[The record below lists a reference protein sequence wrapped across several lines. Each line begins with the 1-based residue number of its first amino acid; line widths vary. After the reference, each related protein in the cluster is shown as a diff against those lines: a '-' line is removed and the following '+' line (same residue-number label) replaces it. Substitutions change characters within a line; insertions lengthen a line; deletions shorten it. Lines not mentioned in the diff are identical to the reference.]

1 MHTAIPI
8 ADDQPPAEPQ
18 CCPDNL
24 CEHICEYICAGFL
37 GSLALFA
44 LALVGV
50 MIWMLRNV
58 ATLIIVDLNSEGRIA
73 AR

>member
-24 CEHICEYICAGFL
+24 CENICEVYMHGFL
-37 GSLALFA
+37 GLLALFA

-50 MIWMLRNV
+50 MIWMLLNL
-58 ATLIIVDLNSEGRIA
+58 ATLIIVDLT
-73 AR
+73 ARDG